1 MKKIYGHRGVPSLAP
16 ENTIASYETAAK
28 IPGLKWIEIDV
39 AITED
44 EQLIII
50 HDDYLDRTTSIS
62 GEISDTSYEIIKNAS
77 AGYWFDKKFSEEKVL
92 TFSEFIDVANELKLN
107 VNIELKGTTG
117 KNGPKLFK
125 SYVHQLTKLMDRFD
139 SNIEILF
146 SSFNIPLLKTIQEVM
161 PEYPRAV
168 LYEKCAFYEDWRTVL
183 DFCDTKILHLEEI
196 GLTENLVKI
205 IKSEGYTLNVYTVNE
220 KDRAN
225 QLFRW
230 GVDGIFTDVAQHLVH
245 LQN

>member
-117 KNGPKLFK
+117 KNG
-125 SYVHQLTKLMDRFD
+125 R
-139 SNIEILF
+139 
-146 SSFNIPLLKTIQEVM
+146 EV
-161 PEYPRAV
+161 
-168 LYEKCAFYEDWRTVL
+168 
-183 DFCDTKILHLEEI
+183 I
-196 GLTENLVKI
+196 
-205 IKSEGYTLNVYTVNE
+205 
-220 KDRAN
+220 
-225 QLFRW
+225 
-230 GVDGIFTDVAQHLVH
+230 
-245 LQN
+245 